1 MDVKIG
7 EQKPKLAADGRP
19 KPCCTSFS
27 VANRPV
33 GTVPA
38 DAELGICLDEKR
50 VRDECMFQHEDGM
63 VKCED
68 LISAHRKCMA
78 GFGYKV

>member
-1 MDVKIG
+1 MDSKIG

-19 KPCCTSFS
+19 KPCCMAIMPCQPLSSMLTC
-27 VANRPV
+27 
-33 GTVPA
+33 T
-38 DAELGICLDEKR
+38 GICLDEKK

-63 VKCED
+63 AKCQD
-68 LISAHRKCMA
+68 LIAAHRKCMA